1 MKVLA
6 CAEMSGSEVAPVSF
20 EVLQAARGLLGN
32 AGGEVL
38 AFCAGETHAPAQ
50 AALGLA
56 NRLAFGRYKDA
67 KVVSAQAYAEAA
79 LKTIASDKPDVIIVP
94 YTANGLDVAAFIAA
108 RTGYP
113 LASYAVALTRS
124 DNGIEAD
131 CQIYAGKVTAC
142 TSLTLPAIIMI
153 NPGHFGEAKAARISD
168 DRLSVFDGSIVSD
181 IQLKQLSFPD
191 FKDVN
196 LAAAERI
203 LCVGRS
209 IGDAESIEQAR
220 ELATL
225 IGAEIAGS
233 RPVVDRG
240 WLPKVRQVGK
250 SGQKV
255 KPKFYLA
262 LGVSGAPEHLE
273 GMANSGVIVAVNT
286 DPKAPIFGAA
296 HYGATCDLFEL
307 IEAMLSRLRPGK
319 PA

>member
-6 CAEMSGSEVAPVSF
+6 CTEMSANEIVPVSF
-20 EVLQAARGLLGN
+20 EVLQAARSVLGSP
-32 AGGEVL
+32 GGEVL
-38 AFCAGETHAPAQ
+38 AFCAGNVHAPAQ
-50 AALGLA
+50 NAFGSAD
-56 NRLAFGRYKDA
+56 RLAFARYQNA
-67 KVVSAQAYAEAA
+67 ELVPAQAYGEAA
-79 LKTIASDKPDVIIVP
+79 SKIVASEKPDLIIVP
-94 YTANGLDVAAFIAA
+94 YSANGLDVAAFLAA

-113 LASYAVALTRS
+113 LASYVVALTRGEA
-124 DNGIEAD
+124 GIEAD
-131 CQIYAGKVTAC
+131 CQIYSGKVTARA
-142 TSLTLPAIIMI
+142 SLPLPAIVMI
-153 NPGHFGEAKAARISD
+153 NPGHFGEAKASRLAD
-168 DRLSVFDGSIVSD
+168 DRLVLFDGPEIAGVTLD
-181 IQLKQLSFPD
+181 QLSYPD
-191 FKDVN
+191 FKEVN

-203 LCVGRS
+203 LCVGRG

-225 IGAEIAGS
+225 LGAELAGS

-255 KPKFYLA
+255 RPKFYLA

-273 GMANSGVIVAVNT
+273 GMANSDVIVAVNT

-296 HYGATCDLFEL
+296 HYAATCDLFDL
-307 IEAMLSRLRPGK
+307 IEAMLSRLRSGK

>member
-6 CAEMSGSEVAPVSF
+6 CTEMSASEVAPVSF
-20 EVLQAARGLLGN
+20 DVIQAARGILKTG
-32 AGGEVL
+32 GGEVL
-38 AFCAGETHAPAQ
+38 AFCAGEALAPAQ
-50 AALGLA
+50 NALGA
-56 NRLAFGRYKDA
+56 ADRLAFARCRDVKL
-67 KVVSAQAYAEAA
+67 VSAQAYGEAA
-79 LKTIASDKPDVIIVP
+79 LKTIAAEKPDLIVVP
-94 YTANGLDVAAFIAA
+94 YSANGLDVAALFAA

-113 LASYAVALTRS
+113 LASYVVALARG

-131 CQIYAGKVTAC
+131 CQIYAGKVTARA
-142 TSLTLPAIIMI
+142 SLPLPAIVMI
-153 NPGHFGEAKAARISD
+153 NPGHFGEAKPLWLSD
-168 DRLSVFDGSIVSD
+168 DRVIVCD
-181 IQLKQLSFPD
+181 EPETGGIALEELSFPD
-191 FKDVN
+191 FREVN
-196 LAAAERI
+196 LAMADRI
-203 LCVGRS
+203 VCVGRG

-220 ELATL
+220 ELANL
-225 IGAEIAGS
+225 IGAELAGS

-273 GMANSGVIVAVNT
+273 GMANADTIIAVNT

-296 HYGATCDLFEL
+296 HYAATCDLFDL